1 MSLSLEEKEVLR
13 VVLPLLGNLLKLL
26 GVNDDGEDDDV
37 ITRLLLCVG
46 VGCDI
51 GSCCCD
57 CCDGRCEA
65 GVELRLLLP
74 PAPPL

>member
-1 MSLSLEEKEVLR
+1 MLR
-13 VVLPLLGNLLKLL
+13 VVLPLLGSLLKLL
-26 GVNDDGEDDDV
+26 GVNDDDDDV

-51 GSCCCD
+51 GGCCD
-57 CCDGRCEA
+57 CDGRCEA

-74 PAPPL
+74 PPPPPP